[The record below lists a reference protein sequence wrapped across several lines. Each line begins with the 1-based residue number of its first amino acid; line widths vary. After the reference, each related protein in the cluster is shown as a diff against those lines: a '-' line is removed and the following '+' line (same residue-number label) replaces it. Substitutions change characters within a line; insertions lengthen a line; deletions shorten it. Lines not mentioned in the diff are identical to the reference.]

1 MNSYRFG
8 FTARLR
14 DARAITKV
22 IVAASFLIYASLSAA
37 QTTAFTFQ
45 GRLTEASMP
54 ATGTYDFQFALYDA
68 GGTLINPPAP
78 IVRNGVAV
86 TNGAFVVQLDFGT
99 AGFPSADRYLE
110 IRVKRPADPS
120 YVALTPRQRI
130 TSTPYAIR
138 ANNSTFSDFAT
149 FASSA
154 GNAQTAASA
163 TTATTATTAGNVTGV
178 VAIANGGTGSST
190 KNFVD
195 TGNVDQFVGGIK
207 TFNNIGGNG
216 INLTG
221 VVQGVG
227 FGDYFAPTPL
237 TGASWTWLG
246 NPAVVQVNTGGRLT
260 VSASVDINVSSNAV
274 NYSFAICSQTST
286 GSIQLL
292 QAGAVAIGPGQP
304 APIHR
309 SYHYSGL
316 PGANTYFIGICGL
329 STVTTNLPTGTGLV
343 TGWAMVTK

>member
-1 MNSYRFG
+1 MTIHILS

-14 DARAITKV
+14 ADMMITRS
-22 IVAASFLIYASLSAA
+22 IVSLAFMLCAGMCVA

-78 IVRNGVAV
+78 IVRTGVAV
-86 TNGAFVVQLDFGT
+86 TNGAFVAQLDFGT

-110 IRVKRPADPS
+110 IRVTRPADPS
-120 YVALTPRQRI
+120 YTALTPRQRI
-130 TSTPYAIR
+130 TTTPYAIR
-138 ANNSTFSDFAT
+138 ANTSTFSEFAT

-154 GNAQTAASA
+154 GNAQTATTAN
-163 TTATTATTAGNVTGV
+163 TATTADNVTGV

-195 TGNVDQFVGGIK
+195 TGNVDQFVGGVK

-216 INLTG
+216 ANLTG
-221 VVQGVG
+221 VVQ
-227 FGDYFAPTPL
+227 PL
-237 TGASWTWLG
+237 SFSGSFPSITIPNTWTWVG
-246 NPAVVQVNTGGRLT
+246 NIVAVQVNTGQRLT
-260 VSASVDINVSSNAV
+260 VSGSIDVSVSSLEAG
-274 NYSFAICSQTST
+274 YQFTICRQTPAGPITPFHS
-286 GSIQLL
+286 GIMGFNGQL
-292 QAGAVAIGPGQP
+292 Q
-304 APIHR
+304 PIHR

-316 PGANTYFIGICGL
+316 PGANTYFIGVCGI
-329 STVTTNLPTGTGLV
+329 STESTNPPVAFGFV

>member
-1 MNSYRFG
+1 MNIYRFG
-8 FTARLR
+8 FIVGARTTGAL
-14 DARAITKV
+14 TKA
-22 IVAASFLIYASLSAA
+22 IVAAAFLVCAGVCSA
-37 QTTAFTFQ
+37 QVTAFTYQ

-68 GGTLINPPAP
+68 AGTLITSPAP
-78 IVRNGVAV
+78 IVRTGVAV

-110 IRVKRPADPS
+110 VRVKRPADPS

-130 TSTPYAIR
+130 TTTPYAIR

-163 TTATTATTAGNVTGV
+163 NTATTATTADNVTGV

-216 INLTG
+216 TNLTG
-221 VVQGVG
+221 VVQPVG
-227 FGDYFAPTPL
+227 FGGFFPSTPL
-237 TGASWTWLG
+237 PNSWTWL
-246 NPAVVQVNTGGRLT
+246 ASTTIVQVNTGHRLT
-260 VSASVDINVSSNAV
+260 VSGSVDIVVSSIAEA
-274 NYSFAICSQTST
+274 YQFTICRQTST
-286 GSIQLL
+286 GPITPL
-292 QAGAVAIGPGQP
+292 QP
-304 APIHR
+304 ATMALGGQQQAIHR
-309 SYHYSGL
+309 SYHYSDL
-316 PGANTYFIGICGL
+316 PGANTYFIGVCGQS
-329 STVTTNLPTGTGLV
+329 STNINPPTGYGTV